1 MSSVMVTIYG
11 EVMKNF
17 EESVK
22 FLKSKVAEVMSQVI
36 VECPTPI
43 FKTIEKYKPVLCGS
57 AISSI
62 YHGEPVHDFDF
73 YFRTNE
79 DVREVM
85 DKYCEPPTVDE
96 SEEVIADWHDYDGAT
111 QIPKIPGKS
120 FTYNAITFK
129 PTKNYKYVIQF
140 VLRNNVNECRNNF
153 DFIHCMPVYDF
164 FNDTLYISEAQFQ
177 SISEKRLIL
186 SKNMQGLPDP
196 KRVKK
201 FMNRGWSAKAMDM
214 L

>member
-1 MSSVMVTIYG
+1 MQFIT
-11 EVMKNF
+11 
-17 EESVK
+17 
-22 FLKSKVAEVMSQVI
+22 LA
-36 VECPTPI
+36 
-43 FKTIEKYKPVLCGS
+43 KY
-57 AISSI
+57 
-62 YHGEPVHDFDF
+62 
-73 YFRTNE
+73 E
-79 DVREVM
+79 DAR
-85 DKYCEPPTVDE
+85 
-96 SEEVIADWHDYDGAT
+96 IG
-111 QIPKIPGKS
+111 
-120 FTYNAITFK
+120 
-129 PTKNYKYVIQF
+129 
-140 VLRNNVNECRNNF
+140 F